1 MQGEEGGGMIE
12 VRDKGQRMEGG
23 RSVSCFRKFCFGWV
37 GGAGGGG
44 L

>member
-23 RSVSCFRKFCFGWV
+23 QSVSCFR
-37 GGAGGGG
+37 
-44 L
+44 